1 MKYIKLSDVELKIGE
16 YLAQRRMKDSAALQL
31 AGVNGAQRDLSIDL
45 LGALCELAFAKFMNY
60 YPGFTVGT
68 YKANDVADFQVRGT
82 RYLNGRLIVRENDKN
97 TDKFVLVI
105 DKQNGEFL
113 IAGWL
118 SGAEAKRI
126 GKYEK
131 VGSRPAAWFV
141 DQAQLKEVE
150 A

>member
-1 MKYIKLSDVELKIGE
+1 MKSVLLSDVEIKIGE
-16 YLAQRRMKDSAALQL
+16 YLGKRRMKQSTALQL
-31 AGVNGAQRDLSIDL
+31 KACNGAERILDIDVI
-45 LGALCELAFAKFMNY
+45 GALCELAFAKFMNY

-82 RYLNGRLIVRENDKN
+82 KYLNGRLIVRANDKD

-105 DKQNGEFL
+105 AKGNGEFV

-126 GKYEK
+126 GRYEAK
-131 VGSRPAAWFV
+131 AGRDSAWWV
-141 DQAQLKEVE
+141 EQAQLKEFE